1 MLGARSAKRTTWVS
15 SASIRST
22 PVTLAMNWPVRFCA
36 IDFSQPQTTSA
47 AVISL
52 PKMLRTPLR
61 SVNT

>member
-1 MLGARSAKRTTWVS
+1 MLGARSEKRTTWVS
-15 SASIRST
+15 SASIFST
-22 PVTLAMNWPVRFCA
+22 PVTLAMNRPVRFWA

-61 SVNT
+61 SVKT

>member
-1 MLGARSAKRTTWVS
+1 MGVERLDLLDA
-15 SASIRST
+15 
-22 PVTLAMNWPVRFCA
+22 VTLAMNRPVRFWA

-61 SVNT
+61 SVKT